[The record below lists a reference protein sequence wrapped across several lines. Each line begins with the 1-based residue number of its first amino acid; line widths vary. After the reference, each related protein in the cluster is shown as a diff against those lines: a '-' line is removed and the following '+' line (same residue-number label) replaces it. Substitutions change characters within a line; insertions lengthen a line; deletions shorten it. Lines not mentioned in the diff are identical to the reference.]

1 MAVYLFLIGFSVLHF
16 LLGYASGKREK
27 TNRNTILFF
36 FIGMMI
42 LIWLRA
48 PYIGSDTRNYLRTFE
63 RASRLGFSDVFEA
76 YDGEYG
82 YYILNT
88 LIARIYDNER
98 FFLLCIALV
107 SVVPVMCFY
116 KKYSENALITIGLFL
131 MFLFS
136 MYFSGMRQICAMA
149 FAFPAY
155 YAAKEKKIFRFALCV
170 IAAMMFHTSA
180 FALALLYPVYHAKI
194 KKNRFILLIPII
206 LFVYWQRANIFL
218 FLLDFM
224 PEQYGE
230 DYAELTASAAIA
242 VLLLMILL
250 VMFTYITA
258 DEKKL
263 DPELIGLRNLLVLSM
278 VLQIFASINNI
289 AMRLNYY
296 YLLFVPV
303 TISRYV
309 HLSSRRYIQVAR
321 LAEVILSVFFIIYF
335 ISEMYT
341 GTDILNVFPY
351 EFYFQNQYF

>member
-1 MAVYLFLIGFSVLHF
+1 MAVYLFLIGFSVLYF
-16 LLGYASGKREK
+16 LFGYASGKREK

-48 PYIGSDTRNYLRTFE
+48 PYIGTDTRSYLRMYE
-63 RASRLGFSDVFEA
+63 RAVRIGFSNIFEV

-82 YYILNT
+82 YFALNM
-88 LIARIYDNER
+88 LIAMLYDNKQ
-98 FFLLCIALV
+98 FLLLCIALV

-131 MFLFS
+131 LFLFS

-149 FAFPAY
+149 FVFPAY
-155 YAAKEKKIFRFALCV
+155 YAAKEKKILRFALCV

-194 KKNRFILLIPII
+194 KKNSFILLIPVIM
-206 LFVYWQRANIFL
+206 LVYWQRAKVFL
-218 FLLDFM
+218 FLLSFM
-224 PEQYGE
+224 PARYEE
-230 DYAELTASAAIA
+230 SYAELTASAAVA

-263 DPELIGLRNLLVLSM
+263 DHELIGLRNLLVLSL
-278 VLQIFASINNI
+278 VLQIFASINSV

-303 TISRYV
+303 TISKYV
-309 HLSSRRYIQVAR
+309 HLSSRRYVQVAR
-321 LAEVILSVFFIIYF
+321 LAEGILSVFFILYF

-341 GTDILNVFPY
+341 GADILNLFPY
-351 EFYFQNQYF
+351 EFYFQNRYL

>member
-16 LLGYASGKREK
+16 LLGYASGKRQK

-36 FIGMMI
+36 FIGMI
-42 LIWLRA
+42 VLIWLRA
-48 PYIGSDTRNYLRTFE
+48 PYIGSDTRNYLRAFE
-63 RASRLGFSDVFEA
+63 RASRLGFSDIFEA

-82 YYILNT
+82 YYILNM
-88 LIARIYDNER
+88 LIAMLYDNKQ

-107 SVVPVMCFY
+107 SVIPVMCFY

-131 MFLFS
+131 LFLFS

-155 YAAKEKKIFRFALCV
+155 YAAKEKKIFRFSLCV
-170 IAAMMFHTSA
+170 LAAMMFHTSA
-180 FALALLYPVYHAKI
+180 FALALLYPIYHAKI
-194 KKNRFILLIPII
+194 KKNSFILLVPVIM
-206 LFVYWQRANIFL
+206 FVYWQRANIFL
-218 FLLDFM
+218 FLLGFM
-224 PEQYGE
+224 PERYEEG
-230 DYAELTASAAIA
+230 YAELTASAAVA
-242 VLLLMILL
+242 VLLLMVLL

-263 DPELIGLRNLLVLSM
+263 DQELIGLRNLLVLSM

-303 TISRYV
+303 TISKYV
-309 HLSSRRYIQVAR
+309 HLSRRRYVQVAR

-335 ISEMYT
+335 ISQMYT
-341 GTDILNVFPY
+341 GADILNIFPY